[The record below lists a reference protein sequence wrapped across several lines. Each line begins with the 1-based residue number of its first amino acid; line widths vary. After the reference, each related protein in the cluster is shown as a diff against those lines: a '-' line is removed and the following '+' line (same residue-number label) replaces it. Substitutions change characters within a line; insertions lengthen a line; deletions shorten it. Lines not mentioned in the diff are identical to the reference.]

1 MGISA
6 SGIMSGLDVDGIV
19 SQLASI
25 ERRPITALQQ
35 KEADF
40 QVKLSTYGNLQG
52 AVSSFKSAAAALRD
66 AKGFAKFSAVSGNT
80 DLFSASADSRAAAG
94 SYKIEVLQLAQAHKL
109 ATQGAFGENEPMGAG
124 TLEIQVG
131 DGAATA
137 IEIGAMDTLA
147 DVAAAINEAQA
158 GVGAA
163 LIYDGSGYY
172 LSLSADETG
181 AANRIALTVTDADGV
196 PDDDAGLSRLTA
208 GASSLTQTQEAL
220 GSIIRID
227 DLIQIARDSN
237 TLDDVIAGVTIDL
250 LDAPVAPDNSAT
262 LTVSRDSAPVFA
274 AFDDFV
280 ASYNQ
285 LADTIGELQSY
296 NQATGAAGVLF
307 GDSTTNLVRNK
318 VRQLMSYAVD
328 GIEGVNSLSDFGITM
343 SNNRLELDTAKLST
357 ALNDNFDATVAF
369 FTRDEAGAGKGFAV
383 HLVDSLNRVLDS
395 KSGLIATRQ
404 DGIQRSIDDITDQ
417 IERKEARVLAS
428 EARMRAQFN
437 ALEVLLGE
445 YQTTGNYLTQQLEGL
460 ANLNKS
466 IAEK

>member
-19 SQLASI
+19 SQLAAI

-40 QVKLSTYGNLQG
+40 QVKLSSYGNLQG
-52 AVSSFKSAAAALRD
+52 AVNSFKSAAAALRD
-66 AKGFAKFSAVSGNT
+66 AKGFANFTAVSGNT
-80 DLFSASADSRAAAG
+80 ALFNASADSRAAAG
-94 SYKIEVLQLAQAHKL
+94 SYKLEVLQLAQAHKL
-109 ATQGAFGENEPMGAG
+109 ATQGAFAENELMGTG
-124 TLEIQVG
+124 TLDIQVG

-137 IEIGAMDTLA
+137 IEVGPTDTLA

-196 PDDDAGLSRLTA
+196 GDDDAGLSRLTA
-208 GASSLTQTQEAL
+208 GTRALTETQAPS

-227 DLIQIARDSN
+227 DLIQIERDSN

-250 LDAPVAPDNSAT
+250 LDAPAAPDNSAT
-262 LTVSRDSAPVFA
+262 LTVSRDTAPVVK

-285 LADTIGELQSY
+285 LADTIGEL
-296 NQATGAAGVLF
+296 
-307 GDSTTNLVRNK
+307 
-318 VRQLMSYAVD
+318 
-328 GIEGVNSLSDFGITM
+328 
-343 SNNRLELDTAKLST
+343 
-357 ALNDNFDATVAF
+357 
-369 FTRDEAGAGKGFAV
+369 
-383 HLVDSLNRVLDS
+383 
-395 KSGLIATRQ
+395 
-404 DGIQRSIDDITDQ
+404 
-417 IERKEARVLAS
+417 
-428 EARMRAQFN
+428 
-437 ALEVLLGE
+437 
-445 YQTTGNYLTQQLEGL
+445 
-460 ANLNKS
+460 
-466 IAEK
+466 